1 MCFRQD
7 IELLDLKQTFETFLS
22 LASVQDPELADI
34 FKGKIKPVI
43 PTFFWKEEEHAD
55 PVKQVTS
62 WLLLNQRGL
71 LSHSDIMMR
80 LGFDPEKQKLEVKR
94 DVDEMRDYAIYD
106 MGQSLGQIEQA
117 IEQEEDNDD

>member
-1 MCFRQD
+1 MIMSKRFRKIQ
-7 IELLDLKQTFETFLS
+7 EPDLFSRSDTNVR
-22 LASVQDPELADI
+22 A
-34 FKGKIKPVI
+34 VI

-106 MGQSLGQIEQA
+106 MGQSLGQIVMEA
-117 IEQEEDNDD
+117 LTTKEDNDD